1 MGSKGF
7 KLGRGVG
14 LGSQRMELGSE
25 GFKLR
30 VGVEVVRGVGRLVSK
45 RLELGSEEFGSR
57 GRVGI
62 R

>member
-1 MGSKGF
+1 
-7 KLGRGVG
+7 
-14 LGSQRMELGSE
+14 MELGSE
-25 GFKLR
+25 GFKLG